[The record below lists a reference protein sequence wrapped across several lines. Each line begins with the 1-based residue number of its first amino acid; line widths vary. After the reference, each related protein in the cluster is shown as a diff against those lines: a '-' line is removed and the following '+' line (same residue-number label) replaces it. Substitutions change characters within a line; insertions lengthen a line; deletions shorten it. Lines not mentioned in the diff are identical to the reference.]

1 MSTDL
6 IPLFAPEGV
15 VVIGASRQSGKLGAA
30 MARSL
35 APFSGARALVNSRR
49 PEPGEGVYA
58 SVAEAAAHTAG
69 RLDLAVLCVPAAGCA
84 DALAEAAAAGCRAA
98 LVCAGGFGEAG
109 PEGEAHADALR
120 LVAQETGIRIL
131 GPNTSGFFAPH
142 LGLTASFVPAAGQ
155 LPAGDIAV
163 VAASGGVNH
172 ALSFDLVAAGNGIS
186 LGVGIGA
193 GLGVTAADVLAH
205 LAGDGRTT
213 AVALHVETVPDG
225 PRLVEAVRL
234 AAAAKPVVALIVGRS
249 DVGDFARSHTG
260 ALATSWRTTRAA
272 LRQAGA
278 VVVDDEREMV
288 DALTALSRIQLRPHP
303 DPGLAIVTAQAG
315 PGLLLADRVGADGIR
330 MPELAE
336 TTRRALG
343 VLLPPLTYQRNPV
356 DTGRPA
362 ETFARVL
369 DTTAADPAVHLL
381 AVYALTEPDSVDLA
395 TAAQDAGLG
404 TDSPAVVVVGGLPED
419 VADQRARLHKAGIP
433 ALTGPASAAN
443 AVRALVAHARQRA
456 VRIDGSTGPLDGG
469 LPVHKAGVP
478 APTGPASAANVV
490 PAPTGPASAASA
502 LPAPVTHARQWAVP
516 TEGPSQAAAAPVPS
530 GPLDGGLPV
539 HKAGVPAPTGPA
551 SAASALPAPVT
562 HARQWAM
569 PTEGPPQAAAAPVPS
584 GPLDEDAAKVFL
596 SSLGIR
602 TPDRVAC
609 DSRADAHRALG
620 VLGGPVAVKVL
631 DAAILHKT
639 EIGGVHL
646 GVRTPGELD
655 AALDA
660 IGADRRYLVEA
671 MAPAGVD
678 LVLGARRD
686 PVFGPVVLAGLGGTA
701 AEALADVAIRL
712 APLSVAEAAGMPDDL
727 AACALLDGWRGGPVL
742 DRAEFGRVVSALAA
756 ALAASP
762 DTAEIEINPLRL
774 TGDGLIALDAVIVPI
789 TEETDHA

>member
-6 IPLFAPEGV
+6 TPMFAPEGV

-35 APFSGARALVNSRR
+35 ASFPGARALVNARR
-49 PEPGEGVYA
+49 PEPDEGVYA

-84 DALAEAAAAGCRAA
+84 QALAEAAAAGCRAA

-109 PEGEAHADALR
+109 PEGEQYAQALR
-120 LVAQETGIRIL
+120 RVARETGIRLL

-172 ALSFDLVAAGNGIS
+172 ALSFDLVGAGNGIS

-193 GLGVTAADVLAH
+193 GLDVTAADVLEH
-205 LAGDGRTT
+205 LAQDGRTT
-213 AVALHVETVPDG
+213 AVALHLETVPDG

-234 AAAAKPVVALIVGRS
+234 VASVKPVVALVVGRS

-288 DALTALSRIQLRPHP
+288 DALTALSRIRLRPDP

-315 PGLLLADRVGADGIR
+315 PGLLLADRAGSDGIR

-336 TTRRALG
+336 ATRRTLSE
-343 VLLPPLTYQRNPV
+343 LLPPLTYQRNPV

-369 DTTAADPAVHLL
+369 DATAADPAVDLL

-395 TAAQDAGLG
+395 SAAQDAGLG
-404 TDSPAVVVVGGLPED
+404 ARFPAVVVVGGLPED
-419 VADQRARLHKAGIP
+419 VTEQRARLHKAGIP

-443 AVRALVAHARQRA
+443 AVRALVTHARRRA
-456 VRIDGSTGPLDGG
+456 VRAD
-469 LPVHKAGVP
+469 
-478 APTGPASAANVV
+478 APSRETTAS
-490 PAPTGPASAASA
+490 
-502 LPAPVTHARQWAVP
+502 
-516 TEGPSQAAAAPVPS
+516 
-530 GPLDGGLPV
+530 
-539 HKAGVPAPTGPA
+539 
-551 SAASALPAPVT
+551 
-562 HARQWAM
+562 
-569 PTEGPPQAAAAPVPS
+569 VPS
-584 GPLDEDAAKVFL
+584 GPLDEDAAKTFL
-596 SSLGIR
+596 ASLGIR

-609 DSRADAHRALG
+609 DTRADAHYALR
-620 VLGGPVAVKVL
+620 LLSGPVAVKVL

-660 IGADRRYLVEA
+660 IGPGHRYLVEA

-712 APLSVAEAAGMPDDL
+712 APLSPAEAAGMPDDL
-727 AACALLDGWRGGPVL
+727 AARALLDGWRGGPVL
-742 DRAEFGRVVSALAA
+742 DRSEFGRVVSALAA

-762 DTAEIEINPLRL
+762 DTSEIEINPLRL
-774 TGDGLIALDAVIVPI
+774 TTDGLIALDAVIVR
-789 TEETDHA
+789 TADRT